1 MPLWCRRKDRED
13 EQDDEDDAVA
23 EVSFIALFFNLFS
36 LFLKEISWGFS
47 SVGPAKGGGFVTVG
61 SERSEI
67 EAAAM
72 GVALLGSS
80 VGTQAPDWRWR
91 EGSSGDCEEDEEE
104 EDGGASMEGE
114 GLGRPQEVGK
124 WGILF

>member
-1 MPLWCRRKDRED
+1 MLLRCRPKDGED

-23 EVSFIALFFNLFS
+23 EVSFIALFFALFS
-36 LFLKEISWGFS
+36 LFLTGVSRGIS

-61 SERSEI
+61 SEKSEI

-72 GVALLGSS
+72 GMALLGSS

-91 EGSSGDCEEDEEE
+91 EGASGD
-104 EDGGASMEGE
+104 
-114 GLGRPQEVGK
+114 
-124 WGILF
+124 